1 MDPSQE
7 KQYPKGVPPE
17 PPFKLTSASTLNE
30 GPDDDLTLDERE
42 CIEHPDVIRKKPSLF
57 KAMPQVLVLP
67 HLLSSTI
74 GILLVISSLVVAAYI
89 WLYMGSLWS
98 PLSRVKNVPI
108 LLCNQDTGFNFSSSP
123 GQVRRLF
130 QNITGGAPVG
140 TILQKQIM
148 DPEGLVHKAFEW
160 HDVSAQPGWTRES
173 LIQEVDLG
181 HYWGLLYIPANFSTA
196 LLMNAPTRQGPANI
210 STPVTIEYVFDQ
222 GRNYAT
228 QGIIEKVMLTTVNGL
243 IQGFLQRLLSS
254 LSSPTLM
261 ATMTPSFWVKPIHFS
276 ETILHPVLQYGESFA
291 SYMVFV
297 VAYIG
302 SLLTVN
308 CIARYLPSNVETF
321 GMLTIGD
328 DKEYRHFP
336 ALRIVLARHTVAI
349 MFSTV
354 HSLLIWMV
362 PRVLHGYSTVGSTAF
377 VAFVFTFLCT
387 WSFLSVLFFMCRVF
401 TIDGFQ
407 IPATLFLI
415 LQLTTSSSIMDWILT
430 PGFYRIGIVFPMTY
444 AVRGMRYIF
453 FGSLKDKMWI
463 NWLVIAAYIVVPGI
477 LTVYCAR
484 RDIRRRRK
492 ALHTLD
498 AARQARRQEWEQAYK
513 DAENPPPPPEEEP
526 DYDPRTLYERL
537 QEQRQKKDDAF
548 REATKF
554 GNLIK
559 KLDGD
564 EFDFLSNLHEE
575 EDKKKRDMAEL
586 EAQALEEFRSSVKS
600 TTVAPPAPVSLSSTL
615 GTTNIGGTGSAT
627 SLLASTSAATLISR
641 KPRKSAF
648 SGLVVGKEDK
658 KSGATSPPDTAA
670 DSSKRKQGSETT
682 STGDEKSAAHT
693 NKKLKSDHV
702 GKSAVSSS
710 SSSSELSNK
719 DTKGAAASSSNAVAP
734 KGISSLVSYASDSS
748 DEE

>member
-74 GILLVISSLVVAAYI
+74 GILLVISSLVVAAYM
-89 WLYMGSLWS
+89 YV
-98 PLSRVKNVPI
+98 SR
-108 LLCNQDTGFNFSSSP
+108 

-254 LSSPTLM
+254 PSSPTLM

-463 NWLVIAAYIVVPGI
+463 NWLVIAAYIVVP
-477 LTVYCAR
+477 
-484 RDIRRRRK
+484 D
-492 ALHTLD
+492 TLD
-498 AARQARRQEWEQAYK
+498 AARQARRQEWEKAYK

-600 TTVAPPAPVSLSSTL
+600 TTVAPPTPVSLSSTL

-710 SSSSELSNK
+710 SSSSSELSNK
-719 DTKGAAASSSNAVAP
+719 DTKGAAASSSNTLAVAP